1 MREKRPVN
9 VYKDGEYIKSFDML
23 CKAAAYTTKSV
34 TCIRYVLEKNKP
46 TKEGWYFSDEK
57 LTQQELDKIFSGV
70 TKTKLSM
77 IQKIKSDE
85 TTDLDFYLP
94 PSKNERKQMLVQY
107 IVNHLGDYFMRLPM
121 KRTSMEKRFL
131 RRLIESL

>member
-23 CKAAAYTTKSV
+23 CKAAAYTAKSV

-57 LTQQELDKIFSGV
+57 LTQEQIDEVYSKVTPKKIPMLRE
-70 TKTKLSM
+70 KKE
-77 IQKIKSDE
+77 DE

-121 KRTSMEKRFL
+121 KRSSMEKRFL

>member
-23 CKAAAYTTKSV
+23 CKASTYTTKSV

-57 LTQQELDKIFSGV
+57 LTQEQIDEVYSKVTPKKIPMLRE
-70 TKTKLSM
+70 KKE
-77 IQKIKSDE
+77 DE

-94 PSKNERKQMLVQY
+94 PSKKERKQMLTQY
-107 IVNHLGDYFMRLPM
+107 IANHLEKHFMKISVNRA
-121 KRTSMEKRFL
+121 SMEKRFL

>member
-23 CKAAAYTTKSV
+23 CKAAAYTAKSV

-46 TKEGWYFSDEK
+46 TKDGWYFSDTK

-77 IQKIKSDE
+77 IQKIKEDE

-94 PSKNERKQMLVQY
+94 PSKKERKQMLTQY
-107 IVNHLGDYFMRLPM
+107 IANHLGDYFMRLPM

>member
-1 MREKRPVN
+1 MKEKHQVN
-9 VYKDGEYIKSFDML
+9 VYKDGEYIKSCDML
-23 CKAAAYTTKSV
+23 CKAAAYTAKSV

-57 LTQQELDKIFSGV
+57 LTQEQIDKVYSKV
-70 TKTKLSM
+70 TPKKIPMLH
-77 IQKIKSDE
+77 KIKSDE

-121 KRTSMEKRFL
+121 KRASMEKRFL
-131 RRLIESL
+131 RRLIDSL

>member
-9 VYKDGEYIKSFDML
+9 VYKDGDYIKSFDML
-23 CKAAAYTTKSV
+23 CKASTYSAKSV

-46 TKEGWYFSDEK
+46 TKDGWYFSDEK
-57 LTQQELDKIFSGV
+57 LTQEQIDEVYSKVTPKKIPMLRE
-70 TKTKLSM
+70 KKE
-77 IQKIKSDE
+77 DE
-85 TTDLDFYLP
+85 TTVLDFYLP
-94 PSKNERKQMLVQY
+94 PSKKERKQMLVQY

-131 RRLIESL
+131 RRLIDSL